1 MEVIH
6 DIAYAVDAVKSRI
19 EASSRPDAITD
30 TTFPKQMTPDLA
42 EFIGMLVA
50 EGYCGDRG
58 VMQFTQNDTVI
69 LDRYRELAFSLFGR
83 KTRLVKSINK
93 VPYLKMQSV
102 TIQAYLEALGV
113 SWSISR
119 EKTIPRAIRVA
130 PEPCVRAFLRAVL
143 GLEGHVSIEHNSTV
157 RFELSMASEKL
168 MRQIQ
173 MLLLNYGIV
182 SRLNKKTSSATNGSR
197 IQRDYWRNVISGVRN
212 ITLLRDCIGL
222 IEERKQLR
230 LEVDCDDTTARD
242 WIPEAHD
249 LIGNVMAEIQT
260 ARFPLKSTFDATMN
274 KKLRKVR
281 SQLEGRKLTVSF
293 AEQIVDALD
302 VLGVD
307 GPASNYLR
315 YLVECG
321 FAYTQVKKI
330 EDGMAETVDLTVPGT
345 HSFFA
350 NGLVSHN
357 TTALLWFAYCAA
369 MQGFNAMY
377 FTCEVSHEVIE
388 DRLDAMIAEVSIKHL
403 PDEIVKVADAV
414 KTKKPTGKVF
424 IYEYPTKRL
433 TVTEIERQA
442 RRLVLEKGV
451 QIDMIVDDYAG
462 INKARRSLNDPLKEE
477 AEIMEDL
484 RSLAYTFHVPVLTG
498 NQINRT
504 GANKALV
511 KGTDTAGT
519 FEKIMIVDGNITISG
534 TDDEVRDGLLRIHL
548 SDMRNAP
555 SRTFK
560 IKTAF
565 NLGRFYK
572 EFVEEEV

>member
-1 MEVIH
+1 MLIDDLFERKSLACLLRSNEFCSTGATHIKPSYFEGAMRQNMAKMALDFFDRYKTTITSMAFVQEITKLVLAGTIKKAEAGRYGAELKALQGL
-6 DIAYAVDAVKSRI
+6 DISDWKYVLDNVMSFVRNRETRALIEDAVKRFLPRNDFESIDKAWGKIARI
-19 EASSRPDAITD
+19 GSTLSVEPIDYFEDAEIEKRRQRREDEKSNRIRGISTGIKKLD
-30 TTFPKQMTPDLA
+30 DAMPKGGWVPK
-42 EFIGMLVA
+42 
-50 EGYCGDRG
+50 
-58 VMQFTQNDTVI
+58 
-69 LDRYRELAFSLFGR
+69 EL
-83 KTRLVKSINK
+83 
-93 VPYLKMQSV
+93 Y
-102 TIQAYLEALGV
+102 
-113 SWSISR
+113 SISG
-119 EKTIPRAIRVA
+119 A
-130 PEPCVRAFLRAVL
+130 PKR
-143 GLEGHVSIEHNSTV
+143 G
-157 RFELSMASEKL
+157 K
-168 MRQIQ
+168 
-173 MLLLNYGIV
+173 
-182 SRLNKKTSSATNGSR
+182 
-197 IQRDYWRNVISGVRN
+197 
-212 ITLLRDCIGL
+212 
-222 IEERKQLR
+222 
-230 LEVDCDDTTARD
+230 
-242 WIPEAHD
+242 
-249 LIGNVMAEIQT
+249 
-260 ARFPLKSTFDATMN
+260 
-274 KKLRKVR
+274 
-281 SQLEGRKLTVSF
+281 
-293 AEQIVDALD
+293 
-302 VLGVD
+302 
-307 GPASNYLR
+307 
-315 YLVECG
+315 
-321 FAYTQVKKI
+321 
-330 EDGMAETVDLTVPGT
+330 
-345 HSFFA
+345 
-350 NGLVSHN
+350 

-534 TDDEVRDGLLRIHL
+534 TDDEARDGLLRIHL